1 MRKSFLLPIMSAI
14 VLAAVTFHSPA
25 QASPKILVDLDA
37 GSVLYA
43 QDADISWFPASV
55 TKLMT
60 ASLAFDAM
68 ASGRAGPDF
77 PVVMTDDAAALPPS
91 KLGLAPGQSLRL
103 EDALRITMT
112 RSMND
117 VATAIGENLAGSK
130 DGFVALMNA
139 EARRLGMNGTHFVN
153 PSGLPDPKQVSTA
166 QDLAILASHILS
178 THPDK
183 AWLFSLPQVDF
194 AGRTYRNT
202 NGLIGS
208 YPGAMG
214 MKTGYVCGSGFNLVS
229 VAKRGD
235 RRLLAIVLGAPNA
248 RRRERAAAAL
258 LDYGFAGA
266 RPIGRLS
273 SDAVGPSPATDLKR
287 FSCGRTWGGF
297 SELLAVRRD
306 ATPKQPQADVQGE
319 SGLEAVEKPAPAVVR
334 KIRRF

>member
-1 MRKSFLLPIMSAI
+1 MRKSFLLPVMSAF
-14 VLAAVTFHSPA
+14 VLAAFTITA
-25 QASPKILVDLDA
+25 ADASPKILVDLDA
-37 GSVLYA
+37 GAVLYA
-43 QDADISWFPASV
+43 EDADVSWFPASV

-77 PVVMTDDAAALPPS
+77 PVVMTQDAAALPPS
-91 KLGLAPGQSLRL
+91 KLGLAPGRALRL

-130 DGFVALMNA
+130 EAFVALMNA
-139 EARRLGMNGTHFVN
+139 EARRLGMNGTHFTN
-153 PSGLPDPKQVSTA
+153 PSGLPDPQQVSNA

-235 RRLLAIVLGAPNA
+235 RRLLAVVLGAPNA
-248 RRRERAAAAL
+248 RRREKAAAAL
-258 LDYGFAGA
+258 LDYGFSGA
-266 RPIGRLS
+266 RPLGRLS
-273 SDAVGPSPATDLKR
+273 SEAAAPSPAIDLR
-287 FSCGRTWGGF
+287 EFSCGRTWRGF
-297 SELLAVRRD
+297 SELLADRRD
-306 ATPKQPQADVQGE
+306 ATPEPPRADGAPRTE
-319 SGLEAVEKPAPAVVR
+319 MKAEKTSTPAVVR